1 VARIRRIIAELKT
14 SFADSG
20 IEALHQTHLLAM
32 KSSLRYRFLC
42 RLVEPI
48 YPVTAVLD
56 IAKSL
61 DRYMGELGIAGGSAA
76 ALDTLPISWRAEYP
90 KWGKYKIET
99 APVVV
104 FGQHGSI
111 LTPFFIAASLDRPD
125 LKMLGASYVTKL
137 GPNIANSMYPVVMPK
152 PAFRSAGR
160 KGIVPRISGW
170 LTSRLESAVEK
181 DVAKEQN
188 RASLIQSAEHVRN
201 GGALLVAPDACDS
214 KVKWRHGIGHLIAH
228 IAGISE
234 AECNTYLVP
243 YRIWAP
249 ITSIFRLFS
258 RNPFLKA
265 LGRWQYR
272 HSSRVVFEQPI
283 ALSTVIEQTGLDP
296 ATITE
301 YLQTHYHGLGV

>member
-1 VARIRRIIAELKT
+1 MARIRRIIAELKT

-42 RLVEPI
+42 WLVEFTYPI
-48 YPVTAVLD
+48 TAVLD

-61 DRYMGELGIAGGSAA
+61 DRYMGELGVAGGSMA
-76 ALDTLPISWRAEYP
+76 ALSILSISRQVEFP
-90 KWGKYKIET
+90 KQGEDVIKT
-99 APVVV
+99 CPVVV
-104 FGQHGSI
+104 FGQHSSI
-111 LTPFFIAASLDRPD
+111 LTPFLVAASLDRPD
-125 LKMLGASYVTKL
+125 LKMLSASYIAKL
-137 GPNIANSMYPVVMPK
+137 GPHIASSIYPILSPVPT
-152 PAFRSAGR
+152 FRNAGR

-170 LTSRLESAVEK
+170 LTSRLESTVEK

-214 KVKWRHGIGHLIAH
+214 RVKWRHGIGHLIAH

-234 AECNTYLVP
+234 AECITYLVP

-265 LGRWQYR
+265 LGKWQYR
-272 HSSRVVFEQPI
+272 HSIRVVFEQPI
-283 ALSTVIEQTGLDP
+283 ALSTVVEQTGLDS
-296 ATITE
+296 AAITE